1 MPKLPT
7 ARQSPP
13 RSLAAKNRTTDPQSL
28 AHAFLTFTQAA
39 GSLEKS
45 YAQLQAEV
53 GRLRTDLECANGEL
67 SRSLEETSRMRA
79 FLGRI
84 LEGLPCGI
92 LVTDGDGQPRMANPE
107 ARRLLQ
113 LEESWHPGTPA
124 LCPAP
129 IRKLLLEIVPGDTR
143 AEEEWDPSVLAE
155 PRSIGVSATRVE
167 SAPGGASE
175 TIWILRDISDQK
187 RLAAEREAAR
197 RAHALAEIAT
207 VLAHEIRNPLGSM
220 ELFAGLLAT
229 STADMP
235 EANQWVTHVQAG
247 LRSLSATVN
256 NVLQFHSQPCD
267 ELLPTSLNRLLRET
281 AEFLGPLARQ
291 RGLTIRIED
300 SFPATT
306 VAADAHRLQQVFLN
320 LSLNAFHAMPSGGT
334 VTVRVLHHTDVREI
348 DAVSGPFVQVDFE
361 DQGRGIDPAALGRI
375 FEPGFTTK
383 AGSPGLGLSVCK
395 KVIEQHGGT
404 IRVKSLARQGSTF
417 SLLLPLQKGL
427 A

>member
-7 ARQSPP
+7 ARQSQP
-13 RSLAAKNRTTDPQSL
+13 RSHTPQHRAADPQAL

-67 SRSLEETSRMRA
+67 SRSLEETSCMRA

-92 LVTDGDGQPRMANPE
+92 LVTEGNGQPRMANPE
-107 ARRLLQ
+107 ARRLLE
-113 LEESWHPGTPA
+113 LEESWHPETSA
-124 LCPAP
+124 TCPVS
-129 IRKLLLEIVPGDTR
+129 IQKLLSEIIPGGARTEQEWTSAAA
-143 AEEEWDPSVLAE
+143 AEAA
-155 PRSIGVSATRVE
+155 SIGVSATRVE
-167 SAPGGASE
+167 GFPGSASE
-175 TIWILRDISDQK
+175 TIWILRDISEQK
-187 RLAAEREAAR
+187 RMAAEREAAR

-220 ELFAGLLAT
+220 ELFAGLLAG

-235 EANQWVTHVQAG
+235 EANQWVTHLQAG

-256 NVLQFHSQPCD
+256 NVLQFHSQPCG
-267 ELLPTSLNRLLRET
+267 ELLPTSVDRLLRET

-291 RGLTIRIED
+291 RGLAIHLENSLGT
-300 SFPATT
+300 AT

-320 LSLNAFHAMPSGGT
+320 LSLNAFHAMQGGGT
-334 VTVRVLHHTDVREI
+334 LAICVQN
-348 DAVSGPFVQVDFE
+348 ASGAFVQVDFQ
-361 DQGRGIDPAALGRI
+361 DQGHGIDPTAVPSI

-395 KVIEQHGGT
+395 KVIEQHGGS
-404 IRVKSLARQGSTF
+404 IRVQSSTQQGTTF
-417 SLLLPLQKGL
+417 SLLLPLQKGS